1 MDYQVNHKQTHADKD
16 QQSVKKPQ
24 DTKTT
29 ISQKAKIYNNVV
41 TLLGKSQQAFC
52 IAINKDRENREK
64 NISQRQ
70 SSSSSH
76 FLHSMKSVGIK

>member
-29 ISQKAKIYNNVV
+29 ISQKAKIYSNIVA
-41 TLLGKSQQAFC
+41 LLGKSQQAYYK
-52 IAINKDRENREK
+52 AINKDRDRGGL
-64 NISQRQ
+64 I
-70 SSSSSH
+70 H
-76 FLHSMKSVGIK
+76 LGA

>member
-1 MDYQVNHKQTHADKD
+1 MDYHVNHKQTHANKD

-41 TLLGKSQQAFC
+41 TLLGKRQQAFC

-64 NISQRQ
+64 NFSQRQ